1 MKSANASIK
10 TYRGRC
16 HCRQLQFEVDID
28 LSAGATR
35 CNCTLCTKLG
45 ATGVIVKP
53 AAFRAL
59 SDEQTLGQYSTNP
72 VSARYFCPKCSIF
85 GYARGH
91 LAELG
96 GDFVSVNV
104 NTLDDIEHA
113 ELELTYWDG
122 RHDNWYAGTRMVP
135 WPSLRQ
141 EDPDEVARSVA

>member
-1 MKSANASIK
+1 MKSAETSIK

-16 HCRQLQFEVDID
+16 HCGHCKFEVDVD
-28 LSAGATR
+28 LSAGVSR

-59 SDEQTLGQYSTNP
+59 TDEQTLGRYSTNV
-72 VSARYFCPKCSIF
+72 VSTRYFCPTCSNYCY
-85 GYARGH
+85 GRGH
-91 LAELG
+91 LEELG

-113 ELELTYWDG
+113 ELEVTHWDG
-122 RHDNWYAGTRMVP
+122 RHDNWYAGTRKVP
-135 WPSLRQ
+135 WPSLRR
-141 EDPDEVARSVA
+141 EDPAELARIVA

>member
-1 MKSANASIK
+1 MKSAEASIK
-10 TYRGRC
+10 TYKGRC
-16 HCRQLQFEVDID
+16 HCRQLQFEVDVD
-28 LSAGATR
+28 LSAGVTR

-59 SDEQTLGQYSTNP
+59 SDEKTLGQYGNP
-72 VSARYFCPKCSIF
+72 VATRFFCPKCSI
-85 GYARGH
+85 YAYGRGH

-113 ELELTYWDG
+113 ELEVSHWDG
-122 RHDNWYAGTRMVP
+122 RHDNWYAGTRKVP
-135 WPSLRQ
+135 WPSLRR
-141 EDPDEVARSVA
+141 EDPAELDRVVA